1 MIVKIGRNHFDITE
15 DDVVLFNG
23 AIWQL
28 ISQKIAKGWYH
39 YSPVV
44 AKNKAN
50 KWEKTGAI
58 YLVKETGL
66 YKSESG
72 EKMGLRYYKFNIE
85 KLKEVEQ

>member
-28 ISQKIAKGWYH
+28 ISQRIAKGWNKYV
-39 YSPVV
+39 PVIG
-44 AKNKAN
+44 KIKAE
-50 KWEKTGAI
+50 KWKKTGVI

-66 YKSESG
+66 YKTESG
-72 EKMGLRYYKFNIE
+72 KQMGLWYYKFNIE

>member
-1 MIVKIGRNHFDITE
+1 MIVKIGRNHFEITE

-28 ISQKIAKGWYH
+28 ISQRIAKGWNH
-39 YSPVV
+39 YVPVIG
-44 AKNKAN
+44 KTKAE
-50 KWEKTGAI
+50 KWKKRGAI

-66 YKSESG
+66 YKTESG
-72 EKMGLRYYKFNIE
+72 KQMGLWYYKFNIE

>member
-28 ISQKIAKGWYH
+28 ISQRIVKGWNNYV
-39 YSPVV
+39 PVIG
-44 AKNKAN
+44 KTKAD
-50 KWEKTGAI
+50 KWKKTGAI

-66 YKSESG
+66 YKTESG
-72 EKMGLRYYKFNIE
+72 KQMGLWCYKFNIE

>member
-28 ISQKIAKGWYH
+28 ITQKISKCCYN

-50 KWEKTGAI
+50 KWKKTGAI

-66 YKSESG
+66 YKTESG
-72 EKMGLRYYKFNIE
+72 EQMGLRYYKFNIE

>member
-1 MIVKIGRNHFDITE
+1 MIVKIGRNYFDITE

-28 ISQKIAKGWYH
+28 ITQKIAKGWYH

-44 AKNKAN
+44 AKNKAD
-50 KWEKTGAI
+50 KWKKTGAI

-66 YKSESG
+66 YKTESG
-72 EKMGLRYYKFNIE
+72 KQMGSWYYKFNIE

>member
-28 ISQKIAKGWYH
+28 ISQRIAKGWNH
-39 YSPVV
+39 YVPVIG
-44 AKNKAN
+44 KTKAE
-50 KWEKTGAI
+50 KWKKAGAI

-66 YKSESG
+66 YKTESG
-72 EKMGLRYYKFNIE
+72 KQMGLWNYKFNIE

>member
-1 MIVKIGRNHFDITE
+1 MIVKIGRNYFDITE

-28 ISQKIAKGWYH
+28 ITQKIAKGWYH

-44 AKNKAN
+44 AKNKAD
-50 KWEKTGAI
+50 KWKKTGAI

-66 YKSESG
+66 YKTESG
-72 EKMGLRYYKFNIE
+72 EQMGLRYYKFNIE